1 MNEQTDKITKY
12 KKPHQ
17 INIGM
22 IIFGALFVYI
32 VICLILYFNTK
43 HLRGYEVKTG
53 SLSEDN
59 IYRGIALRE
68 EHVVNATA
76 AGYIYYFVPEGT
88 HVSTRD
94 VVYALDSAGNLS
106 DAVTYNTSTATLSNQ
121 DLNDLKG
128 KLTTYQS
135 YFGPHDFQTVY
146 DLKKVLNSEIVN
158 LSNKQVLNSLESMDS
173 LSSGVTKYAAGASGD
188 VAFYIDGY
196 EDLKPEDIT
205 MDHFDETAYAETSYS
220 GNSLVGNG
228 DAVYKIIP
236 NEDWSV
242 VIHTSNA
249 KAQELSEEGYVLVKF
264 MKDQFKTY
272 GKVKVLSSDADNDI
286 SFVQLTFSNS
296 MVDYISDRFLDV
308 ELILEEKE
316 GLKIPNS
323 SIVEKNFFLIP
334 KEYMVKG
341 KGGKDGV
348 MRQTFTEKNE
358 QTTEFVTT
366 TIYSEDKDK
375 YYVDQDVLNA
385 GDVIFLPDSTE
396 TFTVSEQAS
405 LVGVFNINKGYADFR
420 KIIILY
426 QNDDYAIVKSDT
438 MYGLNNYDYIA
449 LDAATVKD
457 DQFVYE

>member
-1 MNEQTDKITKY
+1 
-12 KKPHQ
+12 
-17 INIGM
+17 
-22 IIFGALFVYI
+22 
-32 VICLILYFNTK
+32 
-43 HLRGYEVKTG
+43 
-53 SLSEDN
+53 
-59 IYRGIALRE
+59 
-68 EHVVNATA
+68 
-76 AGYIYYFVPEGT
+76 
-88 HVSTRD
+88 
-94 VVYALDSAGNLS
+94 
-106 DAVTYNTSTATLSNQ
+106 
-121 DLNDLKG
+121 
-128 KLTTYQS
+128 
-135 YFGPHDFQTVY
+135 
-146 DLKKVLNSEIVN
+146 
-158 LSNKQVLNSLESMDS
+158 
-173 LSSGVTKYAAGASGD
+173 
-188 VAFYIDGY
+188 
-196 EDLKPEDIT
+196 
-205 MDHFDETAYAETSYS
+205 
-220 GNSLVGNG
+220 
-228 DAVYKIIP
+228 
-236 NEDWSV
+236 
-242 VIHTSNA
+242 
-249 KAQELSEEGYVLVKF
+249 